1 MALCYVLHSGN
12 LYGTERMALATLTAL
27 QKDITPILLTPN
39 GVVVPHAKKLGIEV
53 FVFSDTRSLIRV
65 TRQILHCYPRLTF
78 LTTSIKQ
85 AMIAWGLNLF
95 YWRIKQQIH
104 MVHGGTDEAKS
115 YARKHYLD
123 YLSMPQVVNSQFSY
137 QRLHHY
143 GTKKENIH
151 VIPNFLPSY
160 YSETV
165 PKRPVFK
172 ANVSPPIKKLIIVS
186 RVDKIKRIDLI
197 LEALSSYP
205 DLHNLHIDIYGT
217 GEMLYQYRDHVAK
230 YCPQVT
236 LHGFEKDIPSKLS
249 QADALLH
256 LCPVEPFG
264 LVVLEAM
271 AAGLPVIV
279 PDTGGAAELV
289 IDDISGFRF
298 TANDVD
304 ALASCL
310 LAVQQ
315 QSVEKLNT
323 IVANARDTLTRRYS
337 TQACLPH
344 YQRLLKL

>member
-27 QKDITPILLTPN
+27 KQDITPILLTPN
-39 GVVVPHAKKLGIEV
+39 GVVVPYAKKLGIEV
-53 FVFSDTRSLIRV
+53 FVFTDTRSLIRV

-123 YLSMPQVVNSQFSY
+123 YLSMPQVVNSQFSC
-137 QRLHHY
+137 QRLQHY
-143 GTKKENIH
+143 GTKKKNIH
-151 VIPNFLPSY
+151 IIPNFLPEQY
-160 YSETV
+160 YQAL
-165 PKRPVFK
+165 PKRPPFQENT
-172 ANVSPPIKKLIIVS
+172 APLIKKLIIVS

-197 LEALSSYP
+197 LEALSNYP
-205 DLHNLHIDIYGT
+205 DLRHLQIDIYGT

-230 YCPQVT
+230 HCPHVT
-236 LHGFEKDIPSKLS
+236 LHGFEKDIPTKLTE
-249 QADALLH
+249 ADALLH

-264 LVVLEAM
+264 LVILEAM

-289 IDDISGFRF
+289 IDGISGFRF

-310 LAVQQ
+310 LSIQKQPAQ
-315 QSVEKLNT
+315 KLNT
-323 IVANARDTLTRRYS
+323 IVANAQDTLMRRYS